1 MFWQLAS
8 FPKCQHHVFLS
19 HCQEDRDEL
28 VRPVYG
34 RLVDSGIVPF
44 LDVEDYYYG
53 RDSRTALK
61 DGILDSRH
69 TAFFITDNLLSNA
82 RGWCV
87 FELAFAEMLDAN
99 FHCRGGKLSS
109 AFLPLF
115 LIAQSDERL
124 PRSVWQFVRD
134 RGRFYNSVTEGD
146 PIEWCHREI
155 REFLLREWKQSKNL
169 ADLAR
174 NDVNFAAE
182 LKGVPGRFDRVTKF
196 HPKRLQA
203 T

>member
-19 HCQEDRDEL
+19 HCQEDRDAL
-28 VRPVYG
+28 VRPVYE
-34 RLVDSGIVPF
+34 RITDSGIVPF

-69 TAFFITDNLLSNA
+69 TVFFITDNLLNNA
-82 RGWCV
+82 RGWCI
-87 FELAFAEMLDAN
+87 FELAFAEMLDSN
-99 FHCRGGKLSS
+99 FHFRGGKLAN

-115 LIAQSDERL
+115 LISQSDERL
-124 PRSVWQFVRD
+124 PRSVWQLLRD
-134 RGRFYNSVTEGD
+134 RGRFYNLQSDGNSS
-146 PIEWCHREI
+146 EWCFREV
-155 REFLLREWKQSKNL
+155 REFLQRESKLTRNV

-174 NDVNFAAE
+174 ADVRFAE
-182 LKGVPGRFDRVTKF
+182 DLKAIPGRFDRVTKF
-196 HPKRLQA
+196 HPKRLPV